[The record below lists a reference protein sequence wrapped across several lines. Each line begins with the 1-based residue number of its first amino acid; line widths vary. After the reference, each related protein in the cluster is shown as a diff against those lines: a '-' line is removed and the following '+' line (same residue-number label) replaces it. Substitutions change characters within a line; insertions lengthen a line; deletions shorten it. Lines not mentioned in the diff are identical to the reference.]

1 MAGCVEQGNQPKES
15 EERTAKEIRLI
26 LFRTIIRTMFLPDNE
41 ERNDQDEEIADAD
54 LLHRRNFPA
63 HADNHLHG
71 RKGKCG
77 QDHKEDALLFLCDIH
92 DVLLKI

>member
-1 MAGCVEQGNQPKES
+1 MKIVLTDAQTVVDNLVP
-15 EERTAKEIRLI
+15 ADRLSQFGEVVQYG
-26 LFRTIIRTMFLPDNE
+26 LLTY
-41 ERNDQDEEIADAD
+41 DEVAEKIADAD

-63 HADNHLHG
+63 QADNHLHG

-92 DVLLKI
+92 DVLL